1 MQSFIWV
8 LLISSAVVV
17 GSGRHVDA
25 KTQEPQAVEPT
36 KGHMVEGVR
45 QDWDVLSFELPPGT
59 VHSWQSRPRGEF
71 LYILEGAGRLE
82 VEGRP
87 AITLSAGAASTL
99 TSLPQHVL
107 KNTSRTKPLKIL
119 VVFFNERE
127 PHPLVHSTLVQG
139 SQGKRNGSLD
149 GVGKPPTGIQQKSG
163 DIGLVF

>member
-1 MQSFIWV
+1 MRSFIWV
-8 LLISSAVVV
+8 LLMSSVVVV

-25 KTQEPQAVEPT
+25 KMQEPQAVEPA
-36 KGHMVEGVR
+36 KGHMVGGVG
-45 QDWDVLSFELPPGT
+45 QDWDVLSFELPPGAI
-59 VHSWQSRPRGEF
+59 HSWQSRPRGEF
-71 LYILEGAGRLE
+71 LYILEGAGRLQ

-119 VVFFNERE
+119 VVFFNEKE
-127 PHPLVHSTLVQG
+127 PHPLVHFSLVQG
-139 SQGKRNGSLD
+139 SQGKGTGSHD
-149 GVGKPPTGIQQKSG
+149 RGGTSPAGIQQKSG